1 MMQFSVAPWRVL
13 DAEHLKAIQKAIAIR
28 TQFIQIILS
37 LAKASATEGEPIIR
51 AMEYVFPNKGYD
63 EIKDQFML
71 GDSVLVAPMLQKGI
85 RSRQV
90 VIPPGKWIGDD
101 GKMIRGPAGINV
113 QVSIER
119 LPYFRKVK

>member
-1 MMQFSVAPWRVL
+1 
-13 DAEHLKAIQKAIAIR
+13 
-28 TQFIQIILS
+28 
-37 LAKASATEGEPIIR
+37 
-51 AMEYVFPNKGYD
+51 MEYVFPNKGYD